1 MKLTLVS
8 HALCPY
14 VQRAAIAM
22 MEKSIA
28 FERRVVDLAYKPCWF
43 LQIWPLSKTPVLV
56 VGETAIFESAV
67 ILEYLE
73 ETGPKPLHPADA
85 LRRAEHRSWIEFGSA
100 ILNDIAGF
108 YNAKD
113 AAAFEVKRLAL
124 EAKFAQIEDRLAGGP
139 FFDGAFT
146 LVDAVFGPVFRYFDV
161 FDRIADFGIFA
172 GLEKCQTWRKTLAA
186 RESVRLAVGRDYNEL
201 LRKFLIGR
209 RSHLSS
215 LMCPASRVKSSA
227 RKPSS
232 PSGTISAAAP

>member
-1 MKLTLVS
+1 MEISAQKLTLIS

-22 MEKSIA
+22 MEKGIA
-28 FERRVVDLAYKPCWF
+28 FERRVVDLANKPDWF
-43 LQIWPLSKTPVLV
+43 LKISPLGKTPVLV

-73 ETGPKPLHPADA
+73 DTGPKPLHPADP

-113 AAAFEVKRLAL
+113 AAAFETRRLAL
-124 EAKFAQIEDRLAGGP
+124 KAKFAQIEGRLGEGR
-139 FFDGAFT
+139 FFDGPFS
-146 LVDAVFGPVFRYFDV
+146 LVDAVFGPVFRYFDM
-161 FDRIADFGIFA
+161 FDKIAGFGA
-172 GLEKCQTWRKTLAA
+172 LEGLKKTIGWRQTLAA
-186 RESVRLAVGRDYNEL
+186 RESVRLAAGPDYNEL
-201 LRKFLIGR
+201 LRKFLIAR

-215 LMCPASRVKSSA
+215 LM
-227 RKPSS
+227 
-232 PSGTISAAAP
+232 